1 MAVNATHSTFFNG
14 NSAISF
20 RALQTKFGG
29 SVNNVKF
36 STYKRNTSLNNANPI
51 VPDATENGNIPT
63 TNSDIKASQ
72 YRGSIKKYILTQTG
86 TDVNLKFHQNAYSA
100 STHHWNSNLG
110 KNVIKIFQLNGT
122 AIASSTSQYALKFNG
137 TGYNLSANISG
148 TVAGFRGTGASAGS
162 GGNGGNGGDAFYVYN
177 SANTSFN
184 TAQFHARIN
193 GVVAGGGGGGG
204 AGRAGNANS
213 TGCNFNSVVGGGARS
228 TKYKRSTSTVCASAR
243 CPGNSTSSGI
253 GGNLYLT
260 GGCRTGGYQGS
271 ERDRRRRRRG
281 GWDGWG
287 RDNRNRNRK
296 DVKGR
301 GCGGRARTND
311 CLKNA
316 NKDCYYTHNYK
327 ISANGGNAGGGGN
340 GYGSTGS
347 TIVGKNSGNSG
358 NFGNTTNCSSVVSGV
373 PGSTTGN
380 KGTKGGGGGKKGQ
393 AGGSG
398 SNSGGSPGRSITGR
412 RISFNG
418 NAGKNYFGPLQN
430 LN

>member
-1 MAVNATHSTFFNG
+1 MAVNATHSTFFIG

-20 RALQTKFGG
+20 RALQEKFGG
-29 SVNNVKF
+29 SENNVKF
-36 STYKRNTSLNNANPI
+36 STYKRNTSLNNANPL

-63 TNSDIKASQ
+63 SNNNITASQ

-86 TDVNLKFHQNAYSA
+86 TDVNLTFHQNAYSA

-122 AIASSTSQYALKFNG
+122 AISSSTSQYALKFNG

-148 TVAGFRGTGASAGS
+148 TVAGFRGTGAAAGS
-162 GGNGGNGGDAFYVYN
+162 GGNGGNGGDAFYVNN

-213 TGCNFNSVVGGGARS
+213 TGCNFISFVADGGRS
-228 TKYKRSTSTVCASAR
+228 TKYKQRSGTVCRSAR
-243 CPGNSTSSGI
+243 CPGTSTSSGI
-253 GGNLYLT
+253 GGNLYST
-260 GGCRTGGYQGS
+260 GNCRKGGTQGS
-271 ERDRRRRRRG
+271 ERERRRRRRG

-287 RDNRNRNRK
+287 RDNRNRDRK
-296 DVKGR
+296 KVKGR
-301 GCGGRARTND
+301 GCSRRANVND

-316 NKDCYYTHNYK
+316 KRDCYYTHNYRV
-327 ISANGGNAGGGGN
+327 SANGGFGGAGGD
-340 GYGSTGS
+340 GYGSDGS
-347 TIVGKNSGNSG
+347 SIRTKNNGNPGSL
-358 NFGNTTNCSSVVSGV
+358 GNTTNCSSVVSGV
-373 PGSTTGN
+373 PGSTTGQA
-380 KGTKGGGGGKKGQ
+380 GSSGGNGGKKGQ
-393 AGGSG
+393 AGGAG
-398 SNSGGSPGRSITGR
+398 SNSGGNPGRSITSS

-418 NAGKNYFGPLQN
+418 TFGTNIFGPVSVS
-430 LN
+430 